1 MELEAQ
7 FGYNYTYAIDFVNS
21 REKERMK
28 VGLTPE
34 KLQAEK
40 RKIPKPKKKI
50 KKEPQEVEGY
60 VMEMSHISIVYSI
73 FIFLIPNC
81 LGVGVGYVSSFLLFP
96 HVSQFSKNNSEGC

>member
-40 RKIPKPKKKI
+40 RKIPKPKRKSKKNR
-50 KKEPQEVEGY
+50 KKWKG
-60 VMEMSHISIVYSI
+60 M
-73 FIFLIPNC
+73 
-81 LGVGVGYVSSFLLFP
+81 
-96 HVSQFSKNNSEGC
+96 